1 LEHFVKLR
9 RQLLAPALVLGAVA
23 CHAGQ
28 AAAQTYDAFKQFSIK
43 DNPSEAW
50 SYLAA
55 AQKLTAKLTTC
66 DGIKKLYCW
75 TNEGTSFPNVAAAE
89 ANKTGAS
96 AQYADVTLPANY
108 LDLDPQGL
116 ASVGFQWTAPAAATI
131 HVTGNFLGVASDEAS
146 HNVAVLYNGTPLV
159 TYTISRFQQ
168 KETFRLH
175 LSVAAGDTI
184 AFTSYTA
191 NGGGALS
198 TGLQAKIV
206 AE

>member
-1 LEHFVKLR
+1 LEYFVKQAR
-9 RQLLAPALVLGAVA
+9 RLAAAALVLGAVA
-23 CHAGQ
+23 FHGER
-28 AAAQTYDAFKQFSIK
+28 AAAQSYDAFKQFSIK

-55 AQKLTAKLTTC
+55 GQKLTAKSTTC
-66 DGIKKLYCW
+66 DAIKKLFCW
-75 TNEGTSFPNVAAAE
+75 TNGGTAFPNIASGE
-89 ANKTGAS
+89 ANKTGAG

-108 LDLDPQGL
+108 LELNPQGI
-116 ASVGFQWTAPAAATI
+116 ASVELRWTAPAAATV
-131 HVTGNFLGVASDEAS
+131 HVSGNFLGVASDEAS

-184 AFTSYTA
+184 AFATYTA
-191 NGGGALS
+191 NGGAALS